1 MHAAD
6 VRTILTAGLYSPAGL
21 VATYS
26 NISAGE
32 MQL

>member
-6 VRTILTAGLYSPAGL
+6 VRYHPGLYSPAGL